1 LSVNCKEEGGEVRSD
16 LGPIRGKILGCGL
29 AQGVIQPVP
38 AGAVNGSSNV
48 WTFRITFDARRVL
61 TLEKKGNQQK
71 NVKDRRNEFN

>member
-1 LSVNCKEEGGEVRSD
+1 MRSD

-29 AQGVIQPVP
+29 AQALTRPVP

-61 TLEKKGNQQK
+61 TLEKKKAATPAKKCN
-71 NVKDRRNEFN
+71 RRNEFD